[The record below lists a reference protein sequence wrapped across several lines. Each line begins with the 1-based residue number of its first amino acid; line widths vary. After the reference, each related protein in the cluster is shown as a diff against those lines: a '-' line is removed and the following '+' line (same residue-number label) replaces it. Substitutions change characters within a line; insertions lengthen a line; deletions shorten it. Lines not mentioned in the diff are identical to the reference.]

1 MFQWSTPMP
10 IIIRI
15 MDLKD
20 IDIIVLNTGRINFK
34 I

>member
-1 MFQWSTPMP
+1 MFQWSTPMR

-20 IDIIVLNTGRINFK
+20 IDIILNTGKINFK